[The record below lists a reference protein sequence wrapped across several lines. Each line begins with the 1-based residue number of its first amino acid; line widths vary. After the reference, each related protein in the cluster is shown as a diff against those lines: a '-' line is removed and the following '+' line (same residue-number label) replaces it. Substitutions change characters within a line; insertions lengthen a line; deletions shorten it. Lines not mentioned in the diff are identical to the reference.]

1 MTKEDVP
8 FITRTILF
16 SYQSGNRFIRS
27 IDKDSYLRNHNLD
40 IPEAIG
46 NSDCLL
52 VVDTKDQSLIL
63 GFIAFHSREINTI
76 LHYVYVRNDFRGM
89 GISRK
94 MLEIMKEK
102 SKSQNLILSHLTDS
116 FKPAAMKKYGYS
128 KVLFNPYILRI
139 YT

>member
-1 MTKEDVP
+1 MTKEDLS

-16 SYQSGNRFIRS
+16 SYQSGNRFTRS

-40 IPEAIG
+40 ILEAIG

-52 VVDTKDQSLIL
+52 IVDTKDSSLIL
-63 GFIAFHSREINTI
+63 GFIAFHVRDINTI
-76 LHYVYVRNDFRGM
+76 LHYIYVRNDFRRL
-89 GISRK
+89 GIAK
-94 MLEIMKEK
+94 KLLQVMKEK
-102 SKSQNLILSHLTDS
+102 SPSGTLILSHLTDS

-139 YT
+139 YS